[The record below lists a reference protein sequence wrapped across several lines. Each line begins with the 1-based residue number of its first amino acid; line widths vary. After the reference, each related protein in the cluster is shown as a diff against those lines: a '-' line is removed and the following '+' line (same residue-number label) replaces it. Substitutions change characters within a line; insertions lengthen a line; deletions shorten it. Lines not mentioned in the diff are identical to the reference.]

1 MSNIKMWSHYV
12 EGLHI
17 EWPFSFSIENMK
29 SFAKLSSD
37 YNPIHI
43 DAEFAKAKGFEKP
56 LVYGLLLSSQMSRL
70 IGQELPDKNAIL
82 TDIQMDFVFPCFP
95 DDQLIFR
102 AELINKS
109 EATYALEFKCHISKD
124 GKTMCSGMVNAIWR
138 P

>member
-1 MSNIKMWSHYV
+1 MWNQYA

-17 EWPFSFSIENMK
+17 EWPFSFSMENMK

-37 YNPIHI
+37 FNPIHT
-43 DAEFAKAKGFEKP
+43 DADFAKSKGYEFP

-82 TDIQMDFVFPCFP
+82 TGVQMDFMLPCFP
-95 DDQLIFR
+95 DDKLIFG
-102 AELINKS
+102 ADLINKS
-109 EATYALEFKCHISKD
+109 EATHALEFKCRIFRD
-124 GKTMCSGMVNAIWR
+124 GAVLCRGTVNAVWR